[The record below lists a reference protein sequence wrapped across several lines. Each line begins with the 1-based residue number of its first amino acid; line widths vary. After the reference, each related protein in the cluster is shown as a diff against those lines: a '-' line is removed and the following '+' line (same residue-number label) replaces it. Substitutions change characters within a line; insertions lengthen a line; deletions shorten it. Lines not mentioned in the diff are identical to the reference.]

1 MEVRVTVTA
10 IDESLSPEKK
20 YQVEEILGRLL
31 GMILEDLDLA
41 RVLDGCLVKNH
52 EGEAERG

>member
-1 MEVRVTVTA
+1 VEVRVTVTA
-10 IDESLSPEKK
+10 IDESLSSETK

-41 RVLDGCLVKNH
+41 KVLDGCLVKDH

>member
-10 IDESLSPEKK
+10 IDGSLSPEKK
-20 YQVEEILGRLL
+20 HQVEEILGRLL
-31 GMILEDLDLA
+31 GRILEDLDLA
-41 RVLDGCLVKNH
+41 RVLDGCLVKDH

>member
-1 MEVRVTVTA
+1 MEVKVAVTA
-10 IDESLSPEKK
+10 IDGSLSPEKK

-41 RVLDGCLVKNH
+41 RVLDGCLVKDH